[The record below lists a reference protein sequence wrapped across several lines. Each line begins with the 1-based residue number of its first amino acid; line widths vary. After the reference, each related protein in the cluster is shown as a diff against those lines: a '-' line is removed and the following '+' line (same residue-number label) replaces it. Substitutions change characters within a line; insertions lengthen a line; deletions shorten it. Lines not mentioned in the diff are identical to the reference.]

1 MPGAV
6 LDGEDLCE
14 EEAMEMTEEAP
25 PPPPVDTHQLVPLA
39 DTEGVAAG

>member
-1 MPGAV
+1 V
-6 LDGEDLCE
+6 EEGEDLCE
-14 EEAMEMTEEAP
+14 EEAMDTTEEAPPP